1 MEFKS
6 NFNITNKSKVKIIE
20 QLNEPVSWTSLKE
33 RLKILAACAFDN

>member
-33 RLKILAACAFDN
+33 PSQNTGSLCLW